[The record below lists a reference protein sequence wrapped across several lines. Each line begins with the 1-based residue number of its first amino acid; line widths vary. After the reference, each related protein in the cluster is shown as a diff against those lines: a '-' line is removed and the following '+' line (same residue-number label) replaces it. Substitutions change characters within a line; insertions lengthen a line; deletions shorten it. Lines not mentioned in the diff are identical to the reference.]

1 MGKKLHNTW
10 NPQERKVSSSRK
22 KPQFDLQTN
31 SLHKGN
37 KIKYSWDDFKHFYI
51 LIASFP
57 WLELY
62 AYTFFIF
69 LGQRE
74 NSIMHIL

>member
-1 MGKKLHNTW
+1 MES
-10 NPQERKVSSSRK
+10 QERKVSSSWK

-37 KIKYSWDDFKHFYI
+37 KIKISWDDFKHFYT
-51 LIASFP
+51 LITSFP

-62 AYTFFIF
+62 AFD
-69 LGQRE
+69 R
-74 NSIMHIL
+74 